1 MDAIPHLFIRLMGI
15 RPEVFMAMVTG
26 CDSGPVESKIWL
38 NCKPFQFTMFT
49 DNAQCELDRLPD
61 IQLTVAEGP
70 NLDNSG
76 PHLHPIKMGTHFSST
91 GIVTVRE
98 YTPATCMDCLG
109 KVLMTWY
116 KLYLEDHRV
125 VRRERE
131 RMMC

>member
-1 MDAIPHLFIRLMGI
+1 MDAIPHLFIKIMGV
-15 RPEVFMAMVTG
+15 RPDVFMAMVTG

-49 DNAQCELDRLPD
+49 DNSQCEFDQIPD
-61 IQLTVAEGP
+61 IQLSVLESP
-70 NLDNSG
+70 NFDNG
-76 PHLHPIKMGTHFSST
+76 DPRLNPMKIGTRLCSS
-91 GIVTVRE
+91 GIVALRE
-98 YTPATCMDCLG
+98 YTPVACMDCLG
-109 KVLMTWY
+109 KVLMAWY